1 MNKLKIYEAMN
12 MIDDELVKE
21 AAAPSDTVSEAVRDE
36 KLDAE
41 LTVSGVEPYRRP
53 IWHKIT
59 AIASAMVIIA
69 GAVAGGTYYMKHRGS
84 STPDNDVIE
93 SEALA
98 PTTEDS
104 DNVVTTDKG
113 TKTTSKKGGKSSTT
127 TTAANDEAEE
137 LANTSGPQLNGGNNL
152 NTGPKTVAANKS
164 TTAKTT
170 AKRGSSTTTAKNSSG
185 TTTTAKQSN
194 TSPATTTAPVPI
206 PPADGRLTLDLVKRY
221 AEYGDNLTLG
231 DFAPYDHED
240 IGSGV
245 VVWSIPVFAEN
256 KNGDMEFE
264 FTLIVNSMRGDKDE
278 PIGCADLFY
287 GKYTNP
293 SKQEHIDIR
302 YDDIWDFV
310 TKCRRKEGDPDYLE
324 NVLGNIK
331 DCHVDYIRCV
341 ELKNPMYSYPVSLS
355 KSEINELIPMIQKL
369 TFSKSVG
376 DEWRYLDGNFTHIYV
391 TDNSGVIHEYV
402 LAGNKYFAIEGTG
415 YAAPYNDL
423 LALDIY
429 TLSLLGNAKPAD
441 PVDVDGV
448 WCWHD
453 PTVSSFDIRSFEN
466 ITIEQYPDYVFS
478 WNGMKRNIEI
488 YSKRTGDK
496 FGSVAT
502 GGQSYFADINGD
514 GYPELCTTYDMGL
527 SSRICGQLAVW
538 DIHNGYIYTSFDRNG
553 EERVYWLYEE
563 DGELRINR
571 QSVNSNWDVT
581 SKHGELSTFEIED
594 HGIKFI
600 PV

>member
-1 MNKLKIYEAMN
+1 MNDKLKLYEVMN
-12 MIDDELVKE
+12 MIDDELIKE
-21 AAAPSDTVSEAVRDE
+21 AAEPSDTVAEAVRDE
-36 KLDAE
+36 KLNAE
-41 LTVSGVEPYRRP
+41 LTVSGVDIYRRSG
-53 IWHKIT
+53 WRT
-59 AIASAMVIIA
+59 FATVAAAVVL
-69 GAVAGGTYYMKHRGS
+69 VAGLAVGGGFYIKHRGAPA
-84 STPDNDVIE
+84 PDNDIIE
-93 SEALA
+93 SEAIA

-104 DNVVTTDKG
+104 TNVVTTDKG
-113 TKTTSKKGGKSSTT
+113 SPTTTKKNGEKSSV
-127 TTAANDEAEE
+127 TTAAEDKAQK
-137 LANTSGPQLNGGNNL
+137 LANTSGPQQNSGKSS
-152 NTGPKTVAANKS
+152 NTSTQAAAANNKS

-170 AKRGSSTTTAKNSSG
+170 AKRGST
-185 TTTTAKQSN
+185 TTTTAKQTN
-194 TSPATTTAPVPI
+194 TSPATTTAPFPK
-206 PPADGRLTLDLVKRY
+206 PPADGRMTLRRVQELS
-221 AEYGDNLTLG
+221 EYGDKLTLG
-231 DFAPYDHED
+231 DFAPYNHED

-264 FTLIVNSMRGDKDE
+264 FTLVVNAMTGDKDE

-287 GKYTNP
+287 GKYTNS

-302 YDDIWDFV
+302 SDDIWDFV

-341 ELKNPMYSYPVSLS
+341 ELKHPMYNYPVSLS

-376 DEWRYLDGNFTHIYV
+376 DEWRYLDSSNTRIYV

-429 TLSLLGNAKPAD
+429 TLSLLTKAEPSA

-453 PTVSSFDIRSFEN
+453 AMTGKSDPNYDDFDVLSFEN
-466 ITIEQYPDYVFS
+466 ITIAQYPDYVFS
-478 WNGMKRNIEI
+478 WNGMKHNIEI
-488 YSKRTGDK
+488 YNKKTREK

-502 GGQSYFADINGD
+502 MWAAYFADINGD
-514 GYPELCTTYDMGL
+514 GYPELCTTHEWGL
-527 SSRICGQLAVW
+527 NSRIVWQVNVW
-538 DIHNGYIYTSFDRNG
+538 DIHNG
-553 EERVYWLYEE
+553 RVYSWYDEE
-563 DGELRINR
+563 ENSLQLFEEEGELLISKYPASYNYW
-571 QSVNSNWDVT
+571 NSSEHLGTHCKLMIKDN
-581 SKHGELSTFEIED
+581 KLEI
-594 HGIKFI
+594 I

>member
-1 MNKLKIYEAMN
+1 MNDKLKLYEVMN

-21 AAAPSDTVSEAVRDE
+21 AAEPSDTVAEAVRDE
-36 KLDAE
+36 KLNAE
-41 LTVSGVEPYRRP
+41 LTVSGVDIYRRSG
-53 IWHKIT
+53 WRT
-59 AIASAMVIIA
+59 FATVAAAVVL
-69 GAVAGGTYYMKHRGS
+69 VAGLAVGGGFYIKHRGAPA
-84 STPDNDVIE
+84 PDNDIIE
-93 SEALA
+93 SEAIA

-104 DNVVTTDKG
+104 TNVVTTDKG
-113 TKTTSKKGGKSSTT
+113 RPTTTKKNGEKSSV
-127 TTAANDEAEE
+127 TTAAEDKAQK
-137 LANTSGPQLNGGNNL
+137 LANTSGPQQNSGKSS
-152 NTGPKTVAANKS
+152 NTSTQAAAANNKS

-170 AKRGSSTTTAKNSSG
+170 AKRGST
-185 TTTTAKQSN
+185 TTTTAKQTN
-194 TSPATTTAPVPI
+194 TSPATTTAPFPK
-206 PPADGRLTLDLVKRY
+206 PPADGRMTLRRVQELS
-221 AEYGDNLTLG
+221 EYGDKLTLG
-231 DFAPYDHED
+231 DFAPYNHED

-264 FTLIVNSMRGDKDE
+264 FTLVVNAMTGDSKE
-278 PIGCADLFY
+278 PCGVVELFY

-302 YDDIWDFV
+302 YEDVWDFV

-331 DCHVDYIRCV
+331 DCHVDYVRCV
-341 ELKNPMYSYPVSLS
+341 ELKHPMYNYPVSLS

-376 DEWRYLDGNFTHIYV
+376 NEWRYLDGSFTHIYV
-391 TDNSGVIHEYV
+391 TDNSGVIHEYT

-415 YAAPYNDL
+415 YEANYNDL

-502 GGQSYFADINGD
+502 GGQAYFADINGD

-581 SKHGELSTFEIED
+581 SKHGELSTFEIVD

>member
-1 MNKLKIYEAMN
+1 MIMNDKLKLYEVMN

-21 AAAPSDTVSEAVRDE
+21 AAEPSDTVAEAVRNE
-36 KLDAE
+36 KLNAE
-41 LTVSGVEPYRRP
+41 LTVSGVDIYRRSG
-53 IWHKIT
+53 WRT
-59 AIASAMVIIA
+59 FATVAAAVVL
-69 GAVAGGTYYMKHRGS
+69 VAGLAVGGGFYIKHRGAPA
-84 STPDNDVIE
+84 PDNDIIE
-93 SEALA
+93 SEAIA

-104 DNVVTTDKG
+104 TNVVTTDKVRPTT
-113 TKTTSKKGGKSSTT
+113 TKKNGEKSSV
-127 TTAANDEAEE
+127 TTAAEDKAQK
-137 LANTSGPQLNGGNNL
+137 LANTSGPQQNSGKSS
-152 NTGPKTVAANKS
+152 NTSTQAAAANNKS

-170 AKRGSSTTTAKNSSG
+170 AKRGST
-185 TTTTAKQSN
+185 TTTTAKQTN
-194 TSPATTTAPVPI
+194 TSPATTTAPFPK
-206 PPADGRLTLDLVKRY
+206 PPADGRMTLRRVQELS
-221 AEYGDNLTLG
+221 EYGDKLTLG
-231 DFAPYDHED
+231 DFAPYKHED

-256 KNGDMEFE
+256 KNGDLEFE
-264 FTLIVNSMRGDKDE
+264 FTLVVNAMTGGKDE

-302 YDDIWDFV
+302 YEDVWDFV
-310 TKCRRKEGDPDYLE
+310 VKCRRTEGDPDYLE

-376 DEWRYLDGNFTHIYV
+376 NEWRYLDGSFTHIYV
-391 TDNSGVIHEYV
+391 TDNSGVIHEYT

-415 YAAPYNDL
+415 YEANYNDL
-423 LALDIY
+423 LAIDTY
-429 TLSLLGNAKPAD
+429 TLSLLGNAKPAA

-453 PTVSSFDIRSFEN
+453 ATVSSFDIRSFEN

-502 GGQSYFADINGD
+502 GGQAYFADINGD

-553 EERVYWLYEE
+553 EERVYWLYEK

-581 SKHGELSTFEIED
+581 SKHGELSTFEIVD

>member
-12 MIDDELVKE
+12 LIDDDLVKE
-21 AAAPSDTVSEAVRDE
+21 AEMPADTVSEAKYAD
-36 KLDAE
+36 DAEPE

-53 IWHKIT
+53 IWQKIT
-59 AIASAMVIIA
+59 AIASAVVIIA
-69 GAVAGGTYYMKHRGS
+69 GAAAGGTYYIKHRGS
-84 STPDNDVIE
+84 SAPDEEIIE
-93 SEALA
+93 SEAIA
-98 PTTEDS
+98 PTTEDGRES
-104 DNVVTTDKG
+104 ASSTVASDKG
-113 TKTTSKKGGKSSTT
+113 EKSPSTTTAANEKAEQLANTSGPPVKGETAKTTTAGKSTSAARTTAKANTASSGRSTT
-127 TTAANDEAEE
+127 TTAA
-137 LANTSGPQLNGGNNL
+137 
-152 NTGPKTVAANKS
+152 
-164 TTAKTT
+164 KTT
-170 AKRGSSTTTAKNSSG
+170 
-185 TTTTAKQSN
+185 Q
-194 TSPATTTAPVPI
+194 SPATTTAPVPI

-231 DFAPYDHED
+231 DFAAYNHED

-245 VVWSIPVFAEN
+245 CVWEIPVYTEN
-256 KNGDMEFE
+256 KDGKLEFE
-264 FTLIVNSMRGDKDE
+264 FTLIVNGMTGAKTDKCGVVE
-278 PIGCADLFY
+278 LYY
-287 GKYTNP
+287 GKYTSP
-293 SKQEHIDIR
+293 TKQDYIDIR
-302 YDDIWDFV
+302 YENVMDFV
-310 TKCRRKEGDPDYLE
+310 LKCRQKAGDPDTLTD
-324 NVLGNIK
+324 VLGDIK

-341 ELKNPMYSYPVSLS
+341 ELTNPMYNYYVALG
-355 KSEINELIPMIQKL
+355 KDEIRELIPMIQKL
-369 TFSKSVG
+369 TFTKNVG
-376 DEWRYLDGNFTHIYV
+376 EDWRYLDGNFTHIYV
-391 TDNSGVIHEYV
+391 TDNKGLIHDYT
-402 LAGNKYFAIEGTG
+402 LAANKYFAVEGTG
-415 YAAPYNDL
+415 YAANYNDL
-423 LALDIY
+423 LAIDTY
-429 TLSLLGNAKPAD
+429 TLSLLTKAEPAD
-441 PVDVDGV
+441 PVNVSGV

-453 PTVSSFDIRSFEN
+453 ATVDSFDIRSFEN
-466 ITIEQYPDYVFS
+466 ITIKQYPDYVFS

-488 YSKRTGDK
+488 YNKKTREK

-502 GGQSYFADINGD
+502 GGQAYFADINGD

>member
-1 MNKLKIYEAMN
+1 

-21 AAAPSDTVSEAVRDE
+21 AAEPSDTVAEAVRDE
-36 KLDAE
+36 KLNAE
-41 LTVSGVEPYRRP
+41 LTVSGVDIYRRSG
-53 IWHKIT
+53 WRT
-59 AIASAMVIIA
+59 FATVAAAVVL
-69 GAVAGGTYYMKHRGS
+69 VAGLAVGGGFYIKHRGAPA
-84 STPDNDVIE
+84 PDNDIIE
-93 SEALA
+93 SEAIA

-104 DNVVTTDKG
+104 TNVVTTDKG
-113 TKTTSKKGGKSSTT
+113 RPTTTKKNGEKSSV
-127 TTAANDEAEE
+127 TTAAEDKAQK
-137 LANTSGPQLNGGNNL
+137 LANTSGPQQNSGKSA
-152 NTGPKTVAANKS
+152 NTSTQAAAANNKS

-170 AKRGSSTTTAKNSSG
+170 AKRGST
-185 TTTTAKQSN
+185 TTTTAKQTN
-194 TSPATTTAPVPI
+194 TSPATTTAPFPK
-206 PPADGRLTLDLVKRY
+206 PPADGRMTLRRVQELS
-221 AEYGDNLTLG
+221 EYGDKLTLG
-231 DFAPYDHED
+231 DFAPYNHED

-264 FTLIVNSMRGDKDE
+264 FTLVVNAMTGDSKE
-278 PIGCADLFY
+278 PCGVVELFY

-302 YDDIWDFV
+302 YEDVWDFV

-331 DCHVDYIRCV
+331 DCHVDYVRCV
-341 ELKNPMYSYPVSLS
+341 ELKHPMYNYPVSLS

-376 DEWRYLDGNFTHIYV
+376 NEWRYLDGSFTHIYV
-391 TDNSGVIHEYV
+391 TDNSGVIHEYT

-415 YAAPYNDL
+415 YEANYNDL

-502 GGQSYFADINGD
+502 GGQAYFADINGD

-581 SKHGELSTFEIED
+581 SKHGELSTFEIVD

>member
-21 AAAPSDTVSEAVRDE
+21 AAAPSDTVSEAVGDE
-36 KLDAE
+36 KLGAG
-41 LTVSGVEPYRRP
+41 LTVSGVEIYRRSGLR
-53 IWHKIT
+53 T
-59 AIASAMVIIA
+59 FATVAAAVVL
-69 GAVAGGTYYMKHRGS
+69 VAGLAVGGGLYIKHRGTS
-84 STPDNDVIE
+84 APDNDIIE

-104 DNVVTTDKG
+104 ENAVTTDNAA
-113 TKTTSKKGGKSSTT
+113 KTTTKKGNKLSTA
-127 TTAANDEAEE
+127 TTAANEEAEQ
-137 LANTSGPQLNGGNNL
+137 LANTTGPQLHGSKSDAA
-152 NTGPKTVAANKS
+152 TTKAAIIRTVAPSAAS
-164 TTAKTT
+164 GRA
-170 AKRGSSTTTAKNSSG
+170 G
-185 TTTTAKQSN
+185 TTTTAKRSSSTTTAAKTT
-194 TSPATTTAPVPI
+194 TSPATTTAPFPK
-206 PPADGRLTLDLVKRY
+206 PPADGRMTLHRVQELS
-221 AEYGDNLTLG
+221 EYGDKLTLG
-231 DFAPYDHED
+231 DFAPYNHED

-264 FTLIVNSMRGDKDE
+264 FMLVVNAMTGDSKE
-278 PIGCADLFY
+278 PCGVVELFY

-302 YDDIWDFV
+302 YEDVWDFV
-310 TKCRRKEGDPDYLE
+310 VKCRRTEGDADYLD

-341 ELKNPMYSYPVSLS
+341 ELRHPMYEYPVSLGYD
-355 KSEINELIPMIQKL
+355 EIKELIPMIKKL
-369 TFSKSVG
+369 TFTKSVG
-376 DEWRYLDGNFTHIYV
+376 SEWRYLDGSFTQIYV
-391 TDNSGVIHEYV
+391 TDNSGVIHEYT

-415 YAAPYNDL
+415 YEANYNDL
-423 LALDIY
+423 LAIDTY
-429 TLSLLGNAKPAD
+429 TLSLLGKCEPAA
-441 PVDVDGV
+441 PVDVNGV

-453 PTVSSFDIRSFEN
+453 LTAANFGVRSFEN

-478 WNGMKRNIEI
+478 WNGMKRTIEI
-488 YSKRTGDK
+488 YNKKTREK

-502 GGQSYFADINGD
+502 GGQAYFADINGD

-553 EERVYWLYEE
+553 EERVYWL
-563 DGELRINR
+563 
-571 QSVNSNWDVT
+571 
-581 SKHGELSTFEIED
+581 
-594 HGIKFI
+594 
-600 PV
+600 

>member
-1 MNKLKIYEAMN
+1 MIMNDKLKLYEVMN

-21 AAAPSDTVSEAVRDE
+21 AAEPSDTVAEAVRDE
-36 KLDAE
+36 KLNAE
-41 LTVSGVEPYRRP
+41 LTVSGVDIYRRSG
-53 IWHKIT
+53 WRT
-59 AIASAMVIIA
+59 FATVAAAVVL
-69 GAVAGGTYYMKHRGS
+69 VAGLAVGGGFYIKHRGAPA
-84 STPDNDVIE
+84 PDNDIIE
-93 SEALA
+93 SEAIA

-104 DNVVTTDKG
+104 TNVVTTDKG
-113 TKTTSKKGGKSSTT
+113 RPTTTKKNGEKSSV
-127 TTAANDEAEE
+127 TTAAEDKAQK
-137 LANTSGPQLNGGNNL
+137 LANTSGPQQNSGKSS
-152 NTGPKTVAANKS
+152 NTSTQAAAANNKS

-170 AKRGSSTTTAKNSSG
+170 AKRGST
-185 TTTTAKQSN
+185 TTTTAKQTN
-194 TSPATTTAPVPI
+194 TSPASTTASPKPK
-206 PPADGRLTLDLVKRY
+206 PPADGRMTLYTVQALGECGDALTF
-221 AEYGDNLTLG
+221 G
-231 DFAPYDHED
+231 DFMGYNGED

-245 VVWSIPVFAEN
+245 VVLSIPVYSEN
-256 KNGDMEFE
+256 KNGDLEFE
-264 FTLIVNSMRGDKDE
+264 FTLVVNSMRGGKDD
-278 PIGCADLFY
+278 PIGCAELYY
-287 GKYTNP
+287 GKLTNP

-302 YDDIWDFV
+302 YEDVWDFV
-310 TKCRRKEGDPDYLE
+310 VKCRRTEGDPDYLE

-341 ELKNPMYSYPVSLS
+341 ELKHPMYNYPVSLS

-369 TFSKSVG
+369 TFTKSVG
-376 DEWRYLDGNFTHIYV
+376 NEWRYLDGSFTHIYV
-391 TDNSGVIHEYV
+391 TDNSGVIHEYT

-415 YAAPYNDL
+415 YEANYNDL

-502 GGQSYFADINGD
+502 GGQAYFADINGD

>member
-84 STPDNDVIE
+84 SAPDNDVIE

-137 LANTSGPQLNGGNNL
+137 LANTSGPPVKGE
-152 NTGPKTVAANKS
+152 
-164 TTAKTT
+164 TAKTT
-170 AKRGSSTTTAKNSSG
+170 AAGTRTSTVRTTTKANTASSG
-185 TTTTAKQSN
+185 RSTTTTAAKTT

-245 VVWSIPVFAEN
+245 CVWQIPVYTEN
-256 KNGDMEFE
+256 KDGKMEFE
-264 FTLIVNSMRGDKDE
+264 FTLIVNGMTGAKTDKCGVAE
-278 PIGCADLFY
+278 LFY
-287 GKYTNP
+287 GKCTNP

-302 YDDIWDFV
+302 YEDVWDFV
-310 TKCRRKEGDPDYLE
+310 VKCRRTEGDPDYLD

-341 ELKNPMYSYPVSLS
+341 ELSHPMYEYPVSLGYD
-355 KSEINELIPMIQKL
+355 EINELIPMIQKL

-376 DEWRYLDGNFTHIYV
+376 NEWRYLDGSFTHIYV
-391 TDNSGVIHEYV
+391 TDNSGVIHEYT

-415 YAAPYNDL
+415 YEANYNDL
-423 LALDIY
+423 LAIDTY
-429 TLSLLGNAKPAD
+429 TLSLLTKAKPAA

-453 PTVSSFDIRSFEN
+453 TSVESFNTRSFEN

-488 YSKRTGDK
+488 YNKKTREK

-502 GGQSYFADINGD
+502 GGQAYFADINGD

-538 DIHNGYIYTSFDRNG
+538 DIHNGSIYTSFDRNG

-581 SKHGELSTFEIED
+581 SKHGELSTFEIVD

>member
-1 MNKLKIYEAMN
+1 MNDKLKLYEVMN

-21 AAAPSDTVSEAVRDE
+21 AAEPSDTVAEAVRDE
-36 KLDAE
+36 KLNAE
-41 LTVSGVEPYRRP
+41 LTVSGVDIYRRSG
-53 IWHKIT
+53 WRT
-59 AIASAMVIIA
+59 FATVAAAVVL
-69 GAVAGGTYYMKHRGS
+69 VAGLAVGGGFYIKHRGAPA
-84 STPDNDVIE
+84 PDNDIIE
-93 SEALA
+93 SEAIA

-104 DNVVTTDKG
+104 TNVVTTDKG
-113 TKTTSKKGGKSSTT
+113 RPTTTKKNGEKSSV
-127 TTAANDEAEE
+127 TTAAEDKAQK
-137 LANTSGPQLNGGNNL
+137 LANTSGPQQNSGKSS
-152 NTGPKTVAANKS
+152 NTSTQAAAANNKS

-170 AKRGSSTTTAKNSSG
+170 AKRGST
-185 TTTTAKQSN
+185 TTTTAKQTN
-194 TSPATTTAPVPI
+194 TSPATTTAPFPK
-206 PPADGRLTLDLVKRY
+206 PPADGRMTLYTVQALGECGDALTF
-221 AEYGDNLTLG
+221 G
-231 DFAPYDHED
+231 DFMGYNGED

-245 VVWSIPVFAEN
+245 VVLSIPVYSEN
-256 KNGDMEFE
+256 KNGDLEFE
-264 FTLIVNSMRGDKDE
+264 FTLVVNSMRGGKDD
-278 PIGCADLFY
+278 PIGCAELYY
-287 GKYTNP
+287 GKLTNP

-302 YDDIWDFV
+302 SDDIWDFV

-341 ELKNPMYSYPVSLS
+341 ELKNPMYNYPVSLS

-376 DEWRYLDGNFTHIYV
+376 NEWRYLDGSFTHIYV
-391 TDNSGVIHEYV
+391 TDNSGVIHEYT

-502 GGQSYFADINGD
+502 GGQAYFADINGD

-581 SKHGELSTFEIED
+581 SKHGELSTFEIVD

>member
-1 MNKLKIYEAMN
+1 

-21 AAAPSDTVSEAVRDE
+21 AAEPSDTVAEAVRDE
-36 KLDAE
+36 KLNAE
-41 LTVSGVEPYRRP
+41 RTVSGVDIYRRSG
-53 IWHKIT
+53 WRT
-59 AIASAMVIIA
+59 FATVAAAVVL
-69 GAVAGGTYYMKHRGS
+69 VAGLAVGGGFYIKHRGAPA
-84 STPDNDVIE
+84 PDNDIIE
-93 SEALA
+93 SEAIA

-104 DNVVTTDKG
+104 TNVVTTDKG
-113 TKTTSKKGGKSSTT
+113 RPTTTKKNGEKSSV
-127 TTAANDEAEE
+127 TTAAEDKAQK
-137 LANTSGPQLNGGNNL
+137 LANTSGPQQNSGKSS
-152 NTGPKTVAANKS
+152 NTSTQAAAANNKS

-170 AKRGSSTTTAKNSSG
+170 AKRGST
-185 TTTTAKQSN
+185 TTTTAKQTN
-194 TSPATTTAPVPI
+194 TSPATTTAPFPK
-206 PPADGRLTLDLVKRY
+206 PPADGRMTLRRVQELS
-221 AEYGDNLTLG
+221 EYGDKLTLG
-231 DFAPYDHED
+231 DFAPYNHED

-264 FTLIVNSMRGDKDE
+264 FTLVVNAMTGDSKE
-278 PIGCADLFY
+278 PCGVVELFY

-302 YDDIWDFV
+302 YEDVWDFV

-331 DCHVDYIRCV
+331 DCHVDYVRCV
-341 ELKNPMYSYPVSLS
+341 ELKHPMYNYPVSLS

-376 DEWRYLDGNFTHIYV
+376 NEWRYLDGSFTHIYV
-391 TDNSGVIHEYV
+391 TDNSGVIHEYT

-415 YAAPYNDL
+415 YEANYNDL

-502 GGQSYFADINGD
+502 GGQAYFADINGD

-581 SKHGELSTFEIED
+581 SKHGELSTFEIVD

>member
-1 MNKLKIYEAMN
+1 

-21 AAAPSDTVSEAVRDE
+21 AAEPSDTVAEAVRDE
-36 KLDAE
+36 KLNAE
-41 LTVSGVEPYRRP
+41 LTVSGVDIYRRSG
-53 IWHKIT
+53 WRT
-59 AIASAMVIIA
+59 FATVAAAVVL
-69 GAVAGGTYYMKHRGS
+69 VAGLAVGGGFYIKHRGAPA
-84 STPDNDVIE
+84 PDNDIIE
-93 SEALA
+93 SEAIA

-104 DNVVTTDKG
+104 TNVVTTDKG
-113 TKTTSKKGGKSSTT
+113 RPTTTKKNGEKSSV
-127 TTAANDEAEE
+127 TTAAEDKAQK
-137 LANTSGPQLNGGNNL
+137 LANTSGPQQNSGKSS
-152 NTGPKTVAANKS
+152 NTSTQAAAANNKS

-170 AKRGSSTTTAKNSSG
+170 AKRGST
-185 TTTTAKQSN
+185 TTTTAKQTN
-194 TSPATTTAPVPI
+194 TAPATTTAPFPK
-206 PPADGRLTLDLVKRY
+206 PPADGRMTLRRVQELS
-221 AEYGDNLTLG
+221 EYGDKLTLG
-231 DFAPYDHED
+231 DFAPYNHED

-264 FTLIVNSMRGDKDE
+264 FTLVVNAMTGDSKE
-278 PIGCADLFY
+278 PCGVVELFY

-302 YDDIWDFV
+302 YEDVWDFV

-331 DCHVDYIRCV
+331 DCHVDYVRCV
-341 ELKNPMYSYPVSLS
+341 ELKHPMYNYPVSLS

-376 DEWRYLDGNFTHIYV
+376 NEWRYLDGSFTHIYV
-391 TDNSGVIHEYV
+391 TDNSGVIHEYT

-415 YAAPYNDL
+415 YEANYNDL

-502 GGQSYFADINGD
+502 GGQAYFADINGD

-553 EERVYWLYEE
+553 EERGYWLHEE

-581 SKHGELSTFEIED
+581 SKHGELSTFEIVD

>member
-1 MNKLKIYEAMN
+1 

-21 AAAPSDTVSEAVRDE
+21 AAEPSDTVAEAVRDE
-36 KLDAE
+36 KLNAE
-41 LTVSGVEPYRRP
+41 LTVSGVDIYRRSG
-53 IWHKIT
+53 WRT
-59 AIASAMVIIA
+59 FATVAAAVVL
-69 GAVAGGTYYMKHRGS
+69 VAGLAVGGGFYIKHRGAPA
-84 STPDNDVIE
+84 PDNDIIE
-93 SEALA
+93 SEAIA

-104 DNVVTTDKG
+104 TNVVTTDKG
-113 TKTTSKKGGKSSTT
+113 RPTTTKKNGEKSSV
-127 TTAANDEAEE
+127 TTAAEDKAQK
-137 LANTSGPQLNGGNNL
+137 LANTSGPQQNSGKSS
-152 NTGPKTVAANKS
+152 NTSTQAAAANNKS

-170 AKRGSSTTTAKNSSG
+170 AKRGST
-185 TTTTAKQSN
+185 TTTTAKQTN
-194 TSPATTTAPVPI
+194 TSPATTTAPFPK
-206 PPADGRLTLDLVKRY
+206 PPADGRMTLYTVQALGECGDALTF
-221 AEYGDNLTLG
+221 G
-231 DFAPYDHED
+231 DFMGYNGED

-245 VVWSIPVFAEN
+245 VVLSIPVYSEN
-256 KNGDMEFE
+256 KNGDLEFE
-264 FTLIVNSMRGDKDE
+264 FTLVVNSMRGGKDD
-278 PIGCADLFY
+278 PIGCAELYY
-287 GKYTNP
+287 GKLTNP

-302 YDDIWDFV
+302 SDDIWDFV

-341 ELKNPMYSYPVSLS
+341 ELKNPMYNYPVSLS

-376 DEWRYLDGNFTHIYV
+376 NEWRYLDGSFTHIYV
-391 TDNSGVIHEYV
+391 TDNSGVIHAYP

-502 GGQSYFADINGD
+502 GGQAYFADINGD

>member
-1 MNKLKIYEAMN
+1 MIMNDKLKLYEVMN

-21 AAAPSDTVSEAVRDE
+21 AAEPSDTVAEAVRDE
-36 KLDAE
+36 KLNAE
-41 LTVSGVEPYRRP
+41 LTVSGVDIYRRSG
-53 IWHKIT
+53 WRT
-59 AIASAMVIIA
+59 FATVAAAVVL
-69 GAVAGGTYYMKHRGS
+69 VAGLAVGGGFYIKHRGAPA
-84 STPDNDVIE
+84 PDNDIIE
-93 SEALA
+93 SEAIA

-104 DNVVTTDKG
+104 TNVVTTDKG
-113 TKTTSKKGGKSSTT
+113 SPTTTKKNGEKSSV
-127 TTAANDEAEE
+127 TTAAEDKAQK
-137 LANTSGPQLNGGNNL
+137 LANTSGPQQNSGKSS
-152 NTGPKTVAANKS
+152 NTSTQAAAANNKS

-170 AKRGSSTTTAKNSSG
+170 AKRGST
-185 TTTTAKQSN
+185 TTTTAKQTN
-194 TSPATTTAPVPI
+194 TSPATTTAPFPK
-206 PPADGRLTLDLVKRY
+206 PPADGRMTLRRVQELS
-221 AEYGDNLTLG
+221 EYGDKLTLG
-231 DFAPYDHED
+231 DFAPYNHED

-264 FTLIVNSMRGDKDE
+264 FTLVVNAMTGDSKE
-278 PIGCADLFY
+278 PCGVVELFY
-287 GKYTNP
+287 GKLTNP

-302 YDDIWDFV
+302 SDDIWDFV
-310 TKCRRKEGDPDYLE
+310 VKCRRTEGDPDYLE

-376 DEWRYLDGNFTHIYV
+376 DEWRYLDSSNTRIYV

-429 TLSLLGNAKPAD
+429 TLSLLGNAKPAA

-478 WNGMKRNIEI
+478 WNGMKRTIEI
-488 YSKRTGDK
+488 YNKRTGDK

-502 GGQSYFADINGD
+502 GGQAYFADINGD

-538 DIHNGYIYTSFDRNG
+538 DIHNGSIYTSFDRNG

>member
-1 MNKLKIYEAMN
+1 

-21 AAAPSDTVSEAVRDE
+21 AAEPSDTVAEAVRDE
-36 KLDAE
+36 KLNAE
-41 LTVSGVEPYRRP
+41 LTVSGVDIYRRSG
-53 IWHKIT
+53 WRT
-59 AIASAMVIIA
+59 FATVAAAVVL
-69 GAVAGGTYYMKHRGS
+69 VAGLAVGGGFYIKHRGAPA
-84 STPDNDVIE
+84 PDNDIIE
-93 SEALA
+93 SEAIA

-104 DNVVTTDKG
+104 TNVVTTDKG
-113 TKTTSKKGGKSSTT
+113 RPTTTKKNGEKSSV
-127 TTAANDEAEE
+127 TTAAEDKAQK
-137 LANTSGPQLNGGNNL
+137 LANTSGPQQNSGKSS
-152 NTGPKTVAANKS
+152 NTSTQAAAANNKS

-170 AKRGSSTTTAKNSSG
+170 AKRGST
-185 TTTTAKQSN
+185 TTTTAKQTN
-194 TSPATTTAPVPI
+194 TSPATTTAPFPK
-206 PPADGRLTLDLVKRY
+206 PPADGRMTLYTVQALGECGDALTF
-221 AEYGDNLTLG
+221 G
-231 DFAPYDHED
+231 DFMGYNGED

-245 VVWSIPVFAEN
+245 VVLSIPVYSEN
-256 KNGDMEFE
+256 KNGDLEFE
-264 FTLIVNSMRGDKDE
+264 FTLVVNSMRGGKDD
-278 PIGCADLFY
+278 PIGCAELYY
-287 GKYTNP
+287 GKLTNP

-302 YDDIWDFV
+302 SDDIWDFV

-341 ELKNPMYSYPVSLS
+341 ELKNPMYNYPVSLS

-376 DEWRYLDGNFTHIYV
+376 NEWRYLDGSFTHIYV
-391 TDNSGVIHEYV
+391 TDNSGVIHEYT

-502 GGQSYFADINGD
+502 GGQAYFADINGD

>member
-21 AAAPSDTVSEAVRDE
+21 AAAPSDTVSEAVGDE
-36 KLDAE
+36 KLGAG
-41 LTVSGVEPYRRP
+41 LTVSGVEIYRRSGLRTFA
-53 IWHKIT
+53 T
-59 AIASAMVIIA
+59 AAAAVVL
-69 GAVAGGTYYMKHRGS
+69 VAGLAVGGGLYIKHRGTS
-84 STPDNDVIE
+84 APDNDIIE

-104 DNVVTTDKG
+104 ENVVTTDNAA
-113 TKTTSKKGGKSSTT
+113 KTTTKKGDKSSAA
-127 TTAANDEAEE
+127 TTAANEEAEQ
-137 LANTSGPQLNGGNNL
+137 LANTTGPQLHGSKSDEA
-152 NTGPKTVAANKS
+152 TTKAAIIRTVAPSAAS
-164 TTAKTT
+164 GRA
-170 AKRGSSTTTAKNSSG
+170 G
-185 TTTTAKQSN
+185 TTTTAKRSSSTTTAAKTT

-206 PPADGRLTLDLVKRY
+206 PPADGRMTLHRVQELS
-221 AEYGDNLTLG
+221 EYGDKLTLG
-231 DFAPYDHED
+231 DFAPYNHED

-245 VVWSIPVFAEN
+245 CVWQIPVYTEN
-256 KNGDMEFE
+256 KDGKMEFE
-264 FTLIVNSMRGDKDE
+264 FTLVVNAMTGDSKE
-278 PIGCADLFY
+278 PCGVVELFY
-287 GKYTNP
+287 GKCTNP

-302 YDDIWDFV
+302 YEDVWDFV
-310 TKCRRKEGDPDYLE
+310 VKCRRTEGDPDYLD

-341 ELKNPMYSYPVSLS
+341 ELSHPMYDYPVSLGYD
-355 KSEINELIPMIQKL
+355 EIKELIPMIQKL
-369 TFSKSVG
+369 SFTKSVG
-376 DEWRYLDGNFTHIYV
+376 NEWRYLDGSFTHIYV
-391 TDNSGVIHEYV
+391 TDNSGVIHEYT

-415 YAAPYNDL
+415 YEANYNDL
-423 LALDIY
+423 LAIDTY
-429 TLSLLGNAKPAD
+429 TLSLLGKCEPAA

-453 PTVSSFDIRSFEN
+453 TSVESFNTRSFEN

-478 WNGMKRNIEI
+478 WNGMKRTIEI
-488 YSKRTGDK
+488 YNKKTREK

-502 GGQSYFADINGD
+502 GGQAYFADINGD

-538 DIHNGYIYTSFDRNG
+538 DIHNGYICTSFDRNG

>member
-1 MNKLKIYEAMN
+1 MNDKLKLYEVMN

-21 AAAPSDTVSEAVRDE
+21 AAEPSDTVAEAVRDE
-36 KLDAE
+36 KLNAE
-41 LTVSGVEPYRRP
+41 LTVSGVDIYRRSG
-53 IWHKIT
+53 WRT
-59 AIASAMVIIA
+59 FATVAAAVVL
-69 GAVAGGTYYMKHRGS
+69 VAGLAVGGGFYIKHRGAPA
-84 STPDNDVIE
+84 PDNDIIE
-93 SEALA
+93 SEAIA

-104 DNVVTTDKG
+104 TNVVTTDKG
-113 TKTTSKKGGKSSTT
+113 RPTTTKKNGEKSSV
-127 TTAANDEAEE
+127 TTAAEDKAQK
-137 LANTSGPQLNGGNNL
+137 LANTSGPQQNSGKSS
-152 NTGPKTVAANKS
+152 NTSTQAAAANNKS

-170 AKRGSSTTTAKNSSG
+170 AKRGST
-185 TTTTAKQSN
+185 TTTTAKQTN
-194 TSPATTTAPVPI
+194 TSPATTTAPFPK
-206 PPADGRLTLDLVKRY
+206 PPADGRMTLYTVQALGECGDALTF
-221 AEYGDNLTLG
+221 G
-231 DFAPYDHED
+231 DFMGYNGED

-245 VVWSIPVFAEN
+245 VVLSIPVYSEN
-256 KNGDMEFE
+256 KNGDLEFE
-264 FTLIVNSMRGDKDE
+264 FTLVVNSMRGGKDD
-278 PIGCADLFY
+278 PIGCAELYY
-287 GKYTNP
+287 GKLTNP

-302 YDDIWDFV
+302 SDDIWDFV

-341 ELKNPMYSYPVSLS
+341 ELKNPMYNYPVSLS

-376 DEWRYLDGNFTHIYV
+376 NEWRYLDGSFTHIYV
-391 TDNSGVIHEYV
+391 TDNSGVIHEYT

-502 GGQSYFADINGD
+502 GGQAYFADINGD

>member
-1 MNKLKIYEAMN
+1 

-21 AAAPSDTVSEAVRDE
+21 AAEPSDTVAEAVRDE
-36 KLDAE
+36 KLNAE
-41 LTVSGVEPYRRP
+41 LTVSGVDIYRRSG
-53 IWHKIT
+53 WRT
-59 AIASAMVIIA
+59 FATVAAAVVL
-69 GAVAGGTYYMKHRGS
+69 VAGLAVGGGFYIKHRGAPA
-84 STPDNDVIE
+84 PDNDIIE
-93 SEALA
+93 SEAIA

-104 DNVVTTDKG
+104 TNVVTTDKG
-113 TKTTSKKGGKSSTT
+113 RPTTTKKNGEKSSV
-127 TTAANDEAEE
+127 TTAAEDKAQK
-137 LANTSGPQLNGGNNL
+137 LANTSGPQQNSGKSS
-152 NTGPKTVAANKS
+152 NTSTQAAAANNKS

-170 AKRGSSTTTAKNSSG
+170 AKRGST
-185 TTTTAKQSN
+185 TTTTAKQTN
-194 TSPATTTAPVPI
+194 TSPATTTAPFPK
-206 PPADGRLTLDLVKRY
+206 PPADGRMTLRRVQELS
-221 AEYGDNLTLG
+221 EYGDKLTLG
-231 DFAPYDHED
+231 DFAPYNHED

-264 FTLIVNSMRGDKDE
+264 FTLVVNAMTGDSKE
-278 PIGCADLFY
+278 PCGVVELFY

-302 YDDIWDFV
+302 YEDVWDFV

-331 DCHVDYIRCV
+331 DCHVDYVRCV
-341 ELKNPMYSYPVSLS
+341 ELKHPMYNYPVSLS

-376 DEWRYLDGNFTHIYV
+376 NEWRYLDGSFTHIYV
-391 TDNSGVIHEYV
+391 TDNSGVIHEYT

-415 YAAPYNDL
+415 YEANYNDL

-502 GGQSYFADINGD
+502 GGQAYFADINGD

-581 SKHGELSTFEIED
+581 SKHGELSTFEIVD